1 MRSIWMNP
9 GISRVEIA
17 RKLTLDKSTV
27 TNLVTELIDIGIV
40 QVGDERDAGP
50 QGGRKPIQLT
60 IQGDFAAVVGIEL
73 QTDYYKAVVVNLA
86 GEILHAKE
94 GEVVVSKENLA
105 AEFKRIYHETTGNLT
120 RSGLPI
126 LGVGLGVGGVINPHK
141 GTIIKSIPM
150 GIEKPYNFA
159 RDAAADLEVPAFVE
173 NDANAC
179 AWGELAFHKSER
191 LRNFLFTLVEFRK
204 GDFSKSEYGGI
215 GIGLGLVIDG
225 RVHYGQDFYGGEFR
239 SAFWNGSNRGQMSL
253 PLEEIRRIAADDE
266 VLSRFSRELAKNLAV
281 FVNTLN
287 LNQVFVG
294 GDLHNHPVAF
304 DELLIEEIR
313 HNWAYDLED
322 IHCTVSYSSVGDKA
336 VAYGAAGMLL
346 ERLFTSRPIAAGDE
360 RTISGMTSLLE
371 RLEPIG
377 KGSPVEGN

>member
-1 MRSIWMNP
+1 MRAIWMNP
-9 GISRVEIA
+9 GISRVEIS
-17 RKLTLDKSTV
+17 RKLALDKSTV
-27 TNLVTELIDIGIV
+27 TNLVTELLDIGIV
-40 QVGDERDAGP
+40 QLGDERDASP

-86 GEILHAKE
+86 GEILHARE
-94 GEVVVSKENLA
+94 GEVVVSKDNLA
-105 AEFKRIYHETTGNLT
+105 TDFKRIYREAAAGVAE
-120 RSGLPI
+120 SGVPI
-126 LGVGLGVGGVINPHK
+126 LGVGLGVAGVINPHK
-141 GTIIKSIPM
+141 GVIVKSIPM
-150 GIEKPYNFA
+150 GIEEPYSFA
-159 RDAAADLEVPAFVE
+159 RDVAADLDIPAFVE

-215 GIGLGLVIDG
+215 GIGLGLVVDG

-239 SAFWNGSNRGQMSL
+239 SAFRSGSTRGQMSL
-253 PLEEIRRIAADDE
+253 PLEDIRRISTDNE
-266 VLSRFSRELAKNLAV
+266 VLRRFSGELARNLAL

-287 LNQVFVG
+287 LNQVFIG

-304 DELLIEEIR
+304 DAILIEEIR
-313 HNWAYDLED
+313 NNWAYDLDD
-322 IHCTVSYSSVGDKA
+322 IHCTVSYSSVGDRA

-346 ERLFTSRPIAAGDE
+346 ERLFTSRPIPVGEE

-371 RLEPIG
+371 RLEPLG
-377 KGSPVEGN
+377 KRSPVGGN